1 MKIVIVGVGKIGRKL
16 AEQLCKENHDIT
28 VIDQQSDRLEETS
41 EELDILCVEG
51 NGATAAT
58 QLEAGVDT
66 ADLMIACTSEDE
78 LNLLCCLVAKKLG
91 AKHTIAR
98 VRTPEYD
105 SELSLIWDDLG
116 LSLSVNPELQCA
128 EEMARSLRTPSA
140 IKTDTFA
147 GGNVELLMFQLPA
160 DSALVGKTLMD
171 LPSLIRSKVLVCTV
185 ERGENEVYIPSGS
198 FRLEAGDR
206 ICFVASRKDAQGF
219 FRQMG
224 LFSGRIRSALIVGG
238 GRIAYYLARLL
249 LDSGLSVTIIESD
262 YARCEQLSDL
272 LPKATVLH
280 GDGTNEDFLGEA
292 GLASVDTFA
301 ALTGMD
307 EENILMGLFVRRKYP
322 RTKVVTKVNRSS
334 YESILNTMDVG
345 SIYNPRITTSNLIC
359 RYARSMENS
368 LSSSKI
374 ETLYKLC
381 GGRVE
386 ALEFRVAEGS
396 PVCGQELM
404 KLPVKKN
411 ILIGCITRA
420 GKVIIPS
427 GHDTIEPGDSVIVVT
442 TVTGLAELDDILD
455 ARRG

>member
-98 VRTPEYD
+98 VRNPEYD

-404 KLPVKKN
+404 KLPVQKN
-411 ILIGCITRA
+411 ILIGCINRA
-420 GKVIIPS
+420 GKVIIPN
-427 GHDTIEPGDSVIVVT
+427 GHDTIEPGDSVVVVT

-455 ARRG
+455 TRRG